1 MFDNKKIL
9 ILGLARSGYEAAK
22 FLKDKNCD
30 ITVTDMKED
39 IDKVKELESLGIKC
53 IITNKQEDLLDETFD
68 YVIKNPGVPIDAPLV
83 LKAGELNIPVTNEV
97 EVAYSYLP
105 KTVEIIGI
113 TGSNGK
119 TTTTTIIY
127 EYLKKEGLNVHLGGN
142 IGIPACKL
150 IENIKEGDYLVIELS
165 SHQLHDFNNF
175 KTNISVL
182 TNVTETHLEHFY
194 TYDAYKNSKKKAF
207 NNHTENDLAI
217 INLVN
222 KESLNLTS
230 DIKSTKQYFSS
241 KEEKGD
247 CYIKN
252 NRIYYHEEMI
262 INLDDIRIKGIHNY
276 ENIMAAILAVK
287 KYNVSTKSIVEVL
300 KEFPGVEHRIEFVKE
315 QGGRY
320 IYNDSKSTNILA
332 TKIALSSFNNQT
344 ILLLGGLDRN
354 QAFEELLPYLKNTK
368 KIVAYGEMKESVKAF
383 ADKHNIPCDIED
395 ILENAVYNAYNSSV
409 EGDVILLSP
418 AAASWDQFKDYEERG
433 KIFKETVQTL
443 Q

>member
-22 FLKDKNCD
+22 FLKNKNCD

-39 IDKVKELESLGIKC
+39 INKVKELESLGIKC
-53 IITNKQEDLLDETFD
+53 IITNKQEDLLDESFD
-68 YVIKNPGVPIDAPLV
+68 YVIKNPGVPIDAPLI
-83 LKAGELNIPVTNEV
+83 LKARGLNIPVTNEV

-105 KTVEIIGI
+105 KNVEIIGI

-175 KTNISVL
+175 KTNISIL

-194 TYDAYKNSKKKAF
+194 TYDAYKNSKKKVF
-207 NNHTENDLAI
+207 NNHTEKDLAI

-241 KEEKGD
+241 KEEKGI
-247 CYIKN
+247 CYIKDN
-252 NRIYYHEEMI
+252 HIYYHEEKI

-368 KIVAYGEMKESVKAF
+368 KIVAYGEMKESVKTF
-383 ADKHNIPCDIED
+383 SDKHNIPCDIED

-433 KIFKETVQTL
+433 KKFKEIVQTL
-443 Q
+443 K